1 MLNYQRIFT
10 IIYLQHWAICGV
22 NVGKYSST
30 MAQMGIV
37 ISLQKKRQVS
47 IHDQSNQSSDAS
59 GSLQQRRP
67 GAEGF
72 RQKPCAS
79 HFDG

>member
-1 MLNYQRIFT
+1 
-10 IIYLQHWAICGV
+10 
-22 NVGKYSST
+22 

-37 ISLQKKRQVS
+37 ISLQKNNRKVS

-67 GAEGF
+67 GADGLTTIF
-72 RQKPCAS
+72 PCKT
-79 HFDG
+79 GK